1 MTATA
6 HSSRAASTRRM
17 ALVGIG
23 TFLGVLLAAAL
34 VLWVKLGSAVFF
46 ELIVA
51 GIRYCF

>member
-1 MTATA
+1 MSGIIQ
-6 HSSRAASTRRM
+6 SSRAASTRRT
-17 ALVGIG
+17 ALVAIG

-34 VLWVKLGSAVFF
+34 VLWLKLGSAVFF